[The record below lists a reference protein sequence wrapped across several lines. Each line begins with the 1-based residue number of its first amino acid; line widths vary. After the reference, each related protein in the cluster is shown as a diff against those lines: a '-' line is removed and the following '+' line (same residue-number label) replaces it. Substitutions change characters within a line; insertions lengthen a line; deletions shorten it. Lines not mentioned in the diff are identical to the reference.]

1 MKTRVISGVII
12 VVFFAA
18 VIAFNASFPPILNIA
33 AAIIS
38 LMSVHELVS
47 AVGLGKKYMLYVPGI
62 IYAVA
67 IPFAGMLGVDK
78 FILSAAYVLAM
89 FAGMIFGYKKT
100 CFKELAMV
108 ASMTLIMPNA
118 LSCIVYARD
127 LDPKFGL
134 FYAIIAVLAAWIPD
148 TGAYFVGTLMGKH
161 KLCPE
166 ISPKKTIEGFVGG
179 IVCNGVIM
187 MLLGLVWNLIF
198 FGGEPKVNYLTL
210 LVVGLGGAVISVIGD
225 LSFSIIKRNE
235 NIKDFG
241 NLIPGHG
248 GILDRFDSVI
258 FTAPYVYII
267 LSLMPAVFA
276 A

>member
-67 IPFAGMLGVDK
+67 IPFSGMLGVDK

-89 FAGMIFGYKKT
+89 FVGMIFGYKKT

-118 LSCIVYARD
+118 LSCIVSARD

-210 LVVGLGGAVISVIGD
+210 LVIGLGGAVISVIGD